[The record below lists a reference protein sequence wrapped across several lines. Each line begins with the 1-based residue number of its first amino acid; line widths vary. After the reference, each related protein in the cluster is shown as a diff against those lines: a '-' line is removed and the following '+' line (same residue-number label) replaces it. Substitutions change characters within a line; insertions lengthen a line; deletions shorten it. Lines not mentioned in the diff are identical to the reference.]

1 LNRSTA
7 THAQRVRDYAEAMNV
22 STAVFA
28 LCVLA
33 GAGRAAR
40 AADCVDPDER
50 AARSEANDTAIT
62 LCFDAGGC
70 WELAIASHAWTRR
83 PPLPP
88 DTSPPRHR
96 VDPRTTANIHVCAPD
111 GTECHNI
118 DLAGAVTISNLEAI
132 QTPDRARVAI
142 IGQGSAA
149 YLYDGATRKLVA
161 TIRTWKSHYEADVI
175 QEGFFVDGN
184 LVLYESSSPI
194 TMEARLFD
202 GATGKPLAMIASS
215 ILSDPI
221 ELSDGDWAFFDADIS
236 ALVVVNARTGK
247 RGKAITVVGP
257 NVKDVTGASVFTYRT
272 TDKKLFFA
280 ARGDAAS
287 GVVVYDLA
295 TKKQTRYVPPV
306 CKK

>member
-1 LNRSTA
+1 VRA
-7 THAQRVRDYAEAMNV
+7 ERDYAESMKV
-22 STAVFA
+22 PRAVMA

-40 AADCVDPDER
+40 ATDCIDPAESASR
-50 AARSEANDTAIT
+50 TETNDTAIT

-70 WELAIASHAWTRR
+70 WGFAIASRAWTRH
-83 PPLPP
+83 PPLPA
-88 DTSPPRHR
+88 DTSPPQHH
-96 VDPRTTANIHVCAPD
+96 VDPPTTANIHVCAPD
-111 GTECHNI
+111 GTGCHNI

-142 IGQGSAA
+142 VGQGSAA

-175 QEGFFVDGN
+175 QEGFFVGGN

-202 GATGKPLAMIASS
+202 GATGKPMAMIANS

-221 ELSDGDWAFFDADIS
+221 ELSDGDWAFFDADVS
-236 ALVVVNARTGK
+236 TLVVVNAKTGK

-257 NVKDVTGASVFTYRT
+257 NVEDATGASVFTYRT
-272 TDKKLFFA
+272 TDKKLFLA

-287 GVVVYDLA
+287 GIVVYDLA